1 MILRL
6 DLFFN
11 FVVLADELLDGVL
24 LQHAKDVSLG
34 VEILTV
40 DVHVVFIKVRFY
52 AESKCFDILNIY

>member
-52 AESKCFDILNIY
+52 AESKCFNILNIY